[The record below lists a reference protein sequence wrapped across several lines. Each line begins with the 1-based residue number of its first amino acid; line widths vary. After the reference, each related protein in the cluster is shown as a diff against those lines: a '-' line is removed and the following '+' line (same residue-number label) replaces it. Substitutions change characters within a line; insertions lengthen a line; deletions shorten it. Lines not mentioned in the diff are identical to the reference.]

1 MTNYEMVELLRS
13 KANVTYEEAKAALE
27 ESNWDILDAM
37 VLLERQGKVTDK
49 GSAYSTAQDN
59 EESEAETGEKKNAH
73 WEFEANGNF
82 MSAMRRLGR
91 WLRKLIQI
99 GNANFFVVSRH
110 GEEILSLPVTVL
122 VVLIPFLFWLMII
135 LLVVGLFTD
144 FRYSFRG
151 PNLGNDKINDT
162 ISKASDMADSFK
174 AEVIH
179 GDSEE
184 NSQK

>member
-1 MTNYEMVELLRS
+1 
-13 KANVTYEEAKAALE
+13 
-27 ESNWDILDAM
+27 
-37 VLLERQGKVTDK
+37 
-49 GSAYSTAQDN
+49 
-59 EESEAETGEKKNAH
+59 
-73 WEFEANGNF
+73 
-82 MSAMRRLGR
+82 
-91 WLRKLIQI
+91 
-99 GNANFFVVSRH
+99 
-110 GEEILSLPVTVL
+110 
-122 VVLIPFLFWLMII
+122 MII

-151 PNLGNDKINDT
+151 PNLGSDAINDT

>member
-1 MTNYEMVELLRS
+1 MKKSVRILKDCIDAIALAVGIFSLYCILFRPFPENTVDWFCIASGIMGAGYVIYALVLYLSRRIEFDRKLL
-13 KANVTYEEAKAALE
+13 
-27 ESNWDILDAM
+27 D
-37 VLLERQGKVTDK
+37 G
-49 GSAYSTAQDN
+49 
-59 EESEAETGEKKNAH
+59 H
-73 WEFEANGNF
+73 F
-82 MSAMRRLGR
+82 
-91 WLRKLIQI
+91 LRKVIC
-99 GNANFFVVSRH
+99 
-110 GEEILSLPVTVL
+110 L

-151 PNLGNDKINDT
+151 PNLGSDAINDT

>member
-1 MTNYEMVELLRS
+1 MLPLPVPASVYGLVLLL
-13 KANVTYEEAKAALE
+13 AALT
-27 ESNWDILDAM
+27 AG
-37 VLLERQGKVTDK
+37 VVKLEQVK
-49 GSAYSTAQDN
+49 
-59 EESEAETGEKKNAH
+59 ETGTYLTGIFPLLFVPAAAGIMELWA
-73 WEFEANGNF
+73 EMGQ
-82 MSAMRRLGR
+82 L
-91 WLRKLIQI
+91 LLPILIAI
-99 GNANFFVVSRH
+99 
-110 GEEILSLPVTVL
+110 LPVTVL

-151 PNLGNDKINDT
+151 PNLGSDAINDT

-184 NSQK
+184 NSKK

>member
-1 MTNYEMVELLRS
+1 MTFYDMVELLRS
-13 KANVTYEEAKAALE
+13 KANVTYVEAKAALE
-27 ESNWDILDAM
+27 ASNWDILDAM
-37 VLLERQGKVTDK
+37 VLLERQGKVKDK
-49 GSAYSTAQDN
+49 GAAYSTAQDG
-59 EESEAETGEKKNAH
+59 EDSEAKKKENKNAH
-73 WEFEANGNF
+73 WEFEVNGNF
-82 MSAMRRLGR
+82 MSAMRRFGR

-122 VVLIPFLFWLMII
+122 VVLLPFLFVPMLI

-151 PNLGNDKINDT
+151 PNLGSDAINDT

-179 GDSEE
+179 GDGEE
-184 NSQK
+184 DSKK

>member
-49 GSAYSTAQDN
+49 GAAYSTAQ
-59 EESEAETGEKKNAH
+59 EETQAEPENGKKGAQD
-73 WEFEANGNF
+73 ESDFKSG
-82 MSAMRRLGR
+82 MRRLGQF
-91 WLRKLIQI
+91 LRKLIQI
-99 GNANFFVVSRH
+99 GNANSFVVSRH

-122 VVLIPFLFWLMII
+122 VVLIPFLFVPVLI

-151 PNLGNDKINDT
+151 PNLGNDAINDT

-179 GDSEE
+179 GDGEE
-184 NSQK
+184 DSKK

>member
-1 MTNYEMVELLRS
+1 MRKRICLCICGMLL
-13 KANVTYEEAKAALE
+13 
-27 ESNWDILDAM
+27 
-37 VLLERQGKVTDK
+37 LLGL
-49 GSAYSTAQDN
+49 SACS
-59 EESEAETGEKKNAH
+59 ETGESGLDAAAQEETQAEPENGKKGAQD
-73 WEFEANGNF
+73 ESDFKSG
-82 MSAMRRLGR
+82 MRRLGQF
-91 WLRKLIQI
+91 LRKLIQI
-99 GNANFFVVSRH
+99 GTANSFVVSRH

-151 PNLGNDKINDT
+151 PNLGSDAINDT